1 MEGLKERIMV
11 LENQNELINEEL
23 DSPSVMGMKNLL
35 KKIVKEN
42 NERIERLRAL
52 L

>member
-23 DSPSVMGMKNLL
+23 ENPSIMRMKNLL